1 MKVIGFGDQV
11 VDKYEHIRT
20 MFPGGNALNFAVFSK
35 KLGFNSAF
43 VGVFGSDT
51 AGNHVYRCI
60 SEMGIDVSHCKKLEG
75 ENGCARVSIVDGD
88 RVFLGS
94 NKGGVLR
101 KAGHQLTEDD
111 YDYLAS
117 FDLIHSS
124 LYSYTDKELIRL
136 SNIGSRI
143 SYDFSNDFSEEKLRT
158 MLPHVKYA
166 FFSTS
171 HLLEAERKQLADKA
185 LYAGCEIALCTC
197 GSEGAYLYK
206 GNRVYYQKPNLVKA
220 IDTMAAGDAFIT
232 CFILNY
238 IVYGEVDYSLRKAAK
253 FSSEQCMVQG
263 SFGNG
268 LCY

>member
-1 MKVIGFGDQV
+1 MKVVGFGDQV

-20 MFPGGNALNFAVFSK
+20 MFPGGNALNFAVFSR

-43 VGVFGSDT
+43 VGVFGTDASGD
-51 AGNHVYRCI
+51 HVYKCI
-60 SEMGIDVSHCKKLEG
+60 SELGIDVSHCKKSEG
-75 ENGCARVSIVDGD
+75 ENGCARVSIIEGD

-101 KAGHQLTEDD
+101 DAGHQLTEDD
-111 YDYLAS
+111 YRYLAS

-124 LYSYTDKELIRL
+124 IYSYTDDELARL
-136 SNIGSRI
+136 SKMGSRI
-143 SYDFSNDFSEEKLRT
+143 SYDFSNDFSEEKLNT
-158 MLPHVKYA
+158 ILPYVQYA

-171 HLLEAERKQLADKA
+171 HLTEEGRKQLADKA
-185 LYAGCEIALCTC
+185 LSFGCELALCTC

-206 GNRVYYQKPNLVKA
+206 HNQVYYQKPNLVEA

-238 IVYGEVDYSLRKAAK
+238 VVYGDVKYSLKKAAL
-253 FSSEQCMVQG
+253 FSSEQCMIQG
-263 SFGNG
+263 SFGYG
-268 LCY
+268 LHY